1 MKVLTAQQMREADR
15 QTIAGGTPADV
26 LMSRA
31 GTKVVEFLESE
42 FAPLGRHRVVIF
54 CGTGNNG
61 GDGVVV
67 GRLLKTRVASL
78 QMVRVRDT
86 PGPVDRD
93 ATIIIDALL
102 GTGFRE
108 PLEGRYAELI
118 AIINSQFPRA
128 KVVAVDIPS
137 AMQVRADFTVT
148 FAAPKAEMLLDPRA
162 GNAGKLIVGDIGIP
176 AEFLQSDLELSEPRD
191 FAPLFQPR
199 KRDANKGD
207 YGHVLVVGGAP
218 GKSGAVAMS
227 GLAALR
233 MGAGLV
239 TVACADSSRLAPE
252 LMTQSLDA
260 ISLDRMTVL
269 AIGPGLGINR
279 ELVSK
284 LTGEAKIPT
293 VIDADG
299 LNSIAG
305 TDFRGSGVE
314 TVLTPHPG
322 EMGRLLGLTGAVK
335 AEARLS
341 TARQFAM
348 DRNLCLVLKGFRTLI
363 AFPDGK
369 VWINPTGSP
378 AMAKGGTG
386 DVLTGLIA
394 GLIAQAAEQ
403 VPPAIGLAVRA
414 AVWLH
419 GRAGELAAEELT
431 EQCVLATDLLTYLPR
446 AIRETL

>member
-15 QTIAGGTPADV
+15 QTIEQGTPGDL
-26 LMSRA
+26 LMARA

-42 FAPLGRHRVVIF
+42 FSPLSRQRVVIV
-54 CGTGNNG
+54 CGPGNNG
-61 GDGVVV
+61 GDGLVV

-78 QMVRVRDT
+78 HLVRATDT

-93 ATIIIDALL
+93 ATLVVDALL

-108 PLEGRYAELI
+108 PVEGRYAELI
-118 AIINSQFPRA
+118 ATINQQFPRA

-162 GNAGKLIVGDIGIP
+162 GNAGKLIVADIGIP

-191 FAPLFQPR
+191 FTPLFQPR

-218 GKSGAVAMS
+218 GKTGSVAMS

-239 TVACADSSRLAPE
+239 TVACADPSRLAPE
-252 LMTQSLDA
+252 LMSQSLDA
-260 ISLDRMTVL
+260 VSLERMTVL
-269 AIGPGLGINR
+269 AIGPGLGLNR

-284 LTGEAKIPT
+284 LTSEAKVPT

-305 TDFRGSGVE
+305 TDFRGRGVE

-322 EMGRLLGLTGAVK
+322 EMARLLGMKVEDRVT
-335 AEARLS
+335 
-341 TARQFAM
+341 TTRQFAM
-348 DRNLCLVLKGFRTLI
+348 DRNICLVLKGFRTLI
-363 AFPDGK
+363 GFPDGK

-394 GLIAQAAEQ
+394 GLIAQTRD
-403 VPPAIGLAVRA
+403 IGLAVRA

-431 EQCVLATDLLTYLPR
+431 EYCVLATDLLTCLPR
-446 AIRETL
+446 AIREVI

>member
-1 MKVLTAQQMREADR
+1 
-15 QTIAGGTPADV
+15 
-26 LMSRA
+26 
-31 GTKVVEFLESE
+31 
-42 FAPLGRHRVVIF
+42 
-54 CGTGNNG
+54 
-61 GDGVVV
+61 
-67 GRLLKTRVASL
+67 
-78 QMVRVRDT
+78 
-86 PGPVDRD
+86 
-93 ATIIIDALL
+93 
-102 GTGFRE
+102 
-108 PLEGRYAELI
+108 
-118 AIINSQFPRA
+118 
-128 KVVAVDIPS
+128 
-137 AMQVRADFTVT
+137 MQVRADFTVT